1 MKNPSLPFDQGR
13 ALARLQQFWHRNF
26 GALVCALALAG
37 LTAFALGDTLTF
49 ARGCGQLYDGVLRLH
64 ILANSDSEEDQAL
77 KLKVRDRVLQSAR
90 ELGLGDGCADIDS
103 LQAQVQRMLP
113 ELLNAAQEELARNG
127 SDDAVTAMPAG
138 EYRAVRFVIGE
149 GKGHNWWC
157 VLFPQMCL
165 PVAFEEG
172 LGDLGFT
179 TQELRVL
186 TARPQYELRFAL
198 LEWFYEATGQ
208 NDPA

>member
-77 KLKVRDRVLQSAR
+77 KLKVRDRVLQTAR

-113 ELLNAAQEELARNG
+113 ELLDAAQEELARNG
-127 SDDAVTAMPAG
+127 SDDAVTACITTMYFDTREYEGFTMPAG
-138 EYRAVRFVIGE
+138 EYRVVRFVIGE
-149 GKGHNWWC
+149 GRGHNWWC
-157 VLFPQMCL
+157 VLFP
-165 PVAFEEG
+165 
-172 LGDLGFT
+172 
-179 TQELRVL
+179 
-186 TARPQYELRFAL
+186 
-198 LEWFYEATGQ
+198 
-208 NDPA
+208 

>member
-77 KLKVRDRVLQSAR
+77 KLKVRDRVLQTAH
-90 ELGLGDGCADIDS
+90 ELGLGEGCSDIDS

-113 ELLNAAQEELARNG
+113 ELLDAANAIMQMVERHALRSFDCLINLMLLPELAALETEAAENVEKIFIRMG
-127 SDDAVTAMPAG
+127 EDD
-138 EYRAVRFVIGE
+138 
-149 GKGHNWWC
+149 
-157 VLFPQMCL
+157 
-165 PVAFEEG
+165 
-172 LGDLGFT
+172 
-179 TQELRVL
+179 
-186 TARPQYELRFAL
+186 L
-198 LEWFYEATGQ
+198 L
-208 NDPA
+208 